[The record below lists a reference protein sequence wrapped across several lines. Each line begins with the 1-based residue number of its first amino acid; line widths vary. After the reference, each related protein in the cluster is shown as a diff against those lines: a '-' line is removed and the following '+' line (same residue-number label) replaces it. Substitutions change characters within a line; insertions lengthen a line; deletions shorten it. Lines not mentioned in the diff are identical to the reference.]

1 MTRNRLRATRPARGG
16 RTPRTFRALTSRSL
30 GCKALLTAVLVVSVG
45 CASIHHGRRQRVV
58 MESEPPGAAVYLGDR
73 HLGVTPIDLE
83 LSGSD
88 LANGLRLR
96 KDGFEPVH
104 VRFDRKTSRWL
115 WGDVGLATWN
125 GIASTQALTGAGPVY
140 AFAGMLALTLGI
152 DLMRP
157 RRWRES
163 NYSPGRSRG
172 VRSRGRDGVPWHVC
186 WVHRLR
192 RQWVAPACITAARN
206 T

>member
-73 HLGVTPIDLE
+73 HLGVTLIDLE

-152 DLMRP
+152 DLMTGAILRAPDAVRTTLAPRP
-157 RRWRES
+157 LYGATVPEGIVV
-163 NYSPGRSRG
+163 PAGRPDAEVG
-172 VRSRGRDGVPWHVC
+172 
-186 WVHRLR
+186 
-192 RQWVAPACITAARN
+192 TATGDR
-206 T
+206 